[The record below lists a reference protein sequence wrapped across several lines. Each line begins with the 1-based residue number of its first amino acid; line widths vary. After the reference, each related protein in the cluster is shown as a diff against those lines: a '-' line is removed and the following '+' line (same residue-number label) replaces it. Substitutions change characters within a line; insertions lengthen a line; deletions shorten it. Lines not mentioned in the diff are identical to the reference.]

1 MTHTEGPRG
10 RMTCSVDVS
19 PGVVDAGATL
29 TLRGRVSCSPA
40 CDLRGRFLLVTDQA
54 GAELGRAEL
63 TTSNA
68 GTSETSELFLKAPIE
83 AGEYARLVVCPAVV
97 REDVSYAEASAP
109 VSFTVTRHATHVVAW
124 DVPPAIV
131 VGERFRMK
139 VGIGCSSECQLANRP
154 FEILDHEGVVVAT
167 GSVSGD
173 IWPGTT
179 ALCVAEVELE
189 APEEEGLFTWSVK
202 VPPSEFGLP
211 HAEGIVSVGV
221 RAVGHHD
228 CLVTVAVVDKDSRVP
243 LPGARVVMHP
253 FRAVTDHRGFAEL
266 RVATGAYTLFVSQT
280 RYLTF
285 GLPVEVT
292 ADVTASAEL
301 CLEPVPER
309 N

>member
-1 MTHTEGPRG
+1 MTHNDDPRG

-19 PGVVDAGATL
+19 PSVVDAGAGL

-68 GTSETSELFLKAPIE
+68 GTSETSELFLKAPTE
-83 AGEYARLVVCPAVV
+83 AGEYAWLVVCPAVV
-97 REDVSYAEASAP
+97 KGDVSYAEASAP

-154 FEILDHEGVVVAT
+154 FEILNHEGAVVAT

-179 ALCVAEVELE
+179 ALCVGEAELE
-189 APEEEGLFTWSVK
+189 APAEEGLFTWSVK
-202 VPPSEFGLP
+202 VPPSDVGVP
-211 HAEGIVSVGV
+211 HAEGVVSVGV
-221 RAVGHHD
+221 RAVSHQD
-228 CLVTVAVVDKDSRVP
+228 CLVRVEVVDKDSRAP

-253 FRAVTDHRGFAEL
+253 FRALTDDRGFAQL

-285 GLPVEVT
+285 GLSVEVT
-292 ADVTASAEL
+292 ADMTASAEL
-301 CLEPVPER
+301 CLEPEPER